1 MTILSLLPSL
11 SCKLSAQSKKA
22 VQNRVLTSQFGNG
35 YSQVTKDGINSNIDK
50 WDLTFI
56 PLSGLALS
64 DANSF
69 FDLVGCDAWFGWLPL
84 GETVI
89 KKFRVDKDSL
99 QKTMINF
106 TTYIINVKITQCFDQ
121 GGTLDTSN
129 LPITIRNASIVNSL
143 STAGTISILRRDNT
157 STLVTVL

>member
-11 SCKLSAQSKKA
+11 SCKLSAQSKKT
-22 VQNRVLTSQFGNG
+22 VQNRILTSQFGNG

-56 PLSGLALS
+56 PLSGAALS

-69 FDLVGCDAWFGWLPL
+69 FDLVGSDAWFTWIPL
-84 GETVI
+84 GEIAT